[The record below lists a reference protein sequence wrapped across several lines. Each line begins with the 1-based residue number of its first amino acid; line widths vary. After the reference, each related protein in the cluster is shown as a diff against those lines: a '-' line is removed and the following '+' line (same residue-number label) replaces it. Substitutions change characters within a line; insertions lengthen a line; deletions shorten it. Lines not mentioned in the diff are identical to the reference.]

1 MTAVQVVDSLLKKAL
16 LERASDIHID
26 PSKADTQ
33 VRFRVDGLLSLHMT
47 LSAQVHS
54 ELISR
59 IKVLARLRTDIH
71 YLPQD
76 GRCTYLDADVRV
88 SIMPTSYG
96 ENAVLRILPIG
107 ATAHSLTDL
116 GMSSFDCKRIDS
128 VLKKQK
134 GLILVTGPTGSGK
147 TTTLYTLLELIKKSE
162 LSIITIEDPVEYTI
176 EGIRQIQVNSVHGI
190 TFSNGLRSI
199 LRQDPD
205 IIMVG
210 EIRDTETAKIAIHS
224 ALTGHL
230 VLSTLHT
237 NSAVATVTR
246 LFDMGIDPYLIS
258 ETLSLVIAQRLVRKK
273 APSGFEGRIG
283 IYETLIITPI
293 VAGLINTKASGID
306 IENAS
311 GMKTMRADGLKK
323 IKQGVTTREEIIDM
337 LSE

>member
-1 MTAVQVVDSLLKKAL
+1 
-16 LERASDIHID
+16 
-26 PSKADTQ
+26 
-33 VRFRVDGLLSLHMT
+33 
-47 LSAQVHS
+47 
-54 ELISR
+54 
-59 IKVLARLRTDIH
+59 
-71 YLPQD
+71 
-76 GRCTYLDADVRV
+76 
-88 SIMPTSYG
+88 
-96 ENAVLRILPIG
+96 LPIG